1 MTAWSNYWKDLPQS
15 PEESSDQLRIG
26 RTENKIA
33 VTDERWQ
40 LTVKKVIHEL
50 NIESSSRVLDLAGG
64 NALFSRNLKMRD
76 GLTVCADISHS
87 LLLEAQEYST
97 NPVECDIRSLP
108 FSSGSFDRV
117 VIYAAVQYLQEN
129 DAVLL
134 LKRCREILTPTGQIF
149 IGDIPDTSARFRY
162 FDDVERRKAYFNSIN
177 SSRPLIGTWFS
188 RDWFAYALEFA
199 GFRNTRIL
207 DQSEWEPYKKFRFDA
222 IAQCQKVT

>member
-108 FSSGSFDRV
+108 FSSGSFDKI

-149 IGDIPDTSARFRY
+149 IGDIPDNSARFRY
-162 FDDVERRKAYFNSIN
+162 FDDVERRNSYFDSIN

-199 GFRNTRIL
+199 GFRNTKIL

-222 IAQCQKVT
+222 IAQC

>member
-1 MTAWSNYWKDLPQS
+1 MTAWSDYWKDLPQS
-15 PEESSDQLRIG
+15 LEESSDQLRIG

-64 NALFSRNLKMRD
+64 NALFSRNLRMRD

-108 FSSGSFDRV
+108 FSSGSFDKV
-117 VIYAAVQYLQEN
+117 VIYAAIQYLQEN

-149 IGDIPDTSARFRY
+149 IGDIPDTSTRFRY
-162 FDDVERRKAYFNSIN
+162 FDDVERRNLYFNSIN

-199 GFRNTRIL
+199 GFRNTKIL

-222 IAQCQKVT
+222 IAQC